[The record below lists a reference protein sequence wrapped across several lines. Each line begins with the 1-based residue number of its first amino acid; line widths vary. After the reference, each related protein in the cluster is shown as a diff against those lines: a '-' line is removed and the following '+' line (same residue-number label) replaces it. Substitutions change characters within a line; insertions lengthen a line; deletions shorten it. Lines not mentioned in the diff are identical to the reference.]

1 MARGACN
8 KAPTCKRGED
18 GGGGKGGEVVE
29 SEKVFWKG
37 VVVYVR
43 EFLSWNISFG
53 HEDEDTYCNLYIEFD
68 VANLFHSQK
77 EWGMKQIYKLFM

>member
-1 MARGACN
+1 MEGEEKGGERG
-8 KAPTCKRGED
+8 D

-43 EFLSWNISFG
+43 EFLS
-53 HEDEDTYCNLYIEFD
+53 
-68 VANLFHSQK
+68 
-77 EWGMKQIYKLFM
+77 